1 MVGQILLFRP
11 AGMDNCPDPK
21 EDRMDTSP
29 LPPDARYSRPARLFH
44 WWMFGF
50 VALAY
55 LLVNLV
61 DLFERGTPMR
71 RGVMQSHFLAGL
83 VVLALVL
90 PRLLHRMRNVPPPI
104 VPPIANWEI
113 LLSRTTHVLLYAF
126 LVAQPLLGLLTV
138 WLGGRGIAIPFT
150 DLQLPSPLTENHDLH
165 EQLEDIHVF
174 VGEAFYYVIGLHIAG
189 ALWHHFVRH
198 DSTLRRIT

>member
-1 MVGQILLFRP
+1 
-11 AGMDNCPDPK
+11 MDA
-21 EDRMDTSP
+21 TP
-29 LPPDARYSRPARLFH
+29 LPPEARYSRRARLFH

-71 RGVMQSHFLAGL
+71 RAVLQSHFLAGL
-83 VVLALVL
+83 AVLALVL

-104 VPPIANWEI
+104 VPPIATWEVTI
-113 LLSRTTHVLLYAF
+113 SRITHVLLYAF
-126 LVAQPLLGLLTV
+126 LLVQPLLGLLTV
-138 WLGGRGIAIPFT
+138 WLGGRGIGIPFT

-165 EQLEDIHVF
+165 EQLEDIHGLI
-174 VGEAFYYVIGLHIAG
+174 GEAFYYVIGLHIAG